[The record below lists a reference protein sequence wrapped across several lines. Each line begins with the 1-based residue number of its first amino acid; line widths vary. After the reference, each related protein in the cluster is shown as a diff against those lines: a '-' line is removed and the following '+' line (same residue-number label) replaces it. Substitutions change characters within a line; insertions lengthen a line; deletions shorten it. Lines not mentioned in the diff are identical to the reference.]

1 MGATR
6 ETSAKGEKQNFD
18 VRNVSSQ
25 SPQIQ
30 ATTKQ
35 MMIARMGIVPSEMT

>member
-30 ATTKQ
+30 VTTKQ
-35 MMIARMGIVPSEMT
+35 MMMARMGIVPSEMT